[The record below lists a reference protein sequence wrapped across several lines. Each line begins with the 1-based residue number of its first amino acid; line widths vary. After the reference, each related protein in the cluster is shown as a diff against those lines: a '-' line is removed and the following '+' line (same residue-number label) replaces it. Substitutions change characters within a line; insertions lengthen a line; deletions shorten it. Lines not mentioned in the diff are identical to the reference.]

1 MTKKGIIYETLG
13 STAGMQIVESHVP
26 GEVRLSGVF
35 GVCGIKNGN
44 NRIYEKSNYGK
55 MVGLMQER
63 MKSESI
69 LGELEHPNTMNIT
82 LENVSHMIEDIQM
95 NEDGTV
101 TGTIRLLDTPKGQIA
116 KAIIEGEGLPNNWK
130 PDKLIIEAINFYKS
144 LKSTSAL
151 LLEDTRAVIDNVRK
165 TLREFSFDDME
176 DKDRVNAIKSVASTI
191 ATIPKLI
198 KDLDEAEKAVTSE
211 MQNTSGKVR
220 GQKEKSLLEDGI
232 L

>member
-1 MTKKGIIYETLG
+1 MELG
-13 STAGMQIVESHVP
+13 YVYFISDPRSDYQYIVDE
-26 GEVRLSGVF
+26 E
-35 GVCGIKNGN
+35 
-44 NRIYEKSNYGK
+44 
-55 MVGLMQER
+55 ER
-63 MKSESI
+63 
-69 LGELEHPNTMNIT
+69 
-82 LENVSHMIEDIQM
+82 
-95 NEDGTV
+95 
-101 TGTIRLLDTPKGQIA
+101 A

-165 TLREFSFDDME
+165 TLREFYFDDME

-198 KDLDEAEKAVTSE
+198 KDLEEAERAVTSATK
-211 MQNTSGKVR
+211 NVTGKDR